1 MMAAVAPA
9 VAIAAYPP
17 LHPVNP
23 TRLAIAFCCWTVG
36 VVRERDFALGAP
48 LP

>member
-9 VAIAAYPP
+9 VAIEAPAC
-17 LHPVNP
+17 LHPVNAA
-23 TRLAIAFCCWTVG
+23 RLAIAFRDWTVG